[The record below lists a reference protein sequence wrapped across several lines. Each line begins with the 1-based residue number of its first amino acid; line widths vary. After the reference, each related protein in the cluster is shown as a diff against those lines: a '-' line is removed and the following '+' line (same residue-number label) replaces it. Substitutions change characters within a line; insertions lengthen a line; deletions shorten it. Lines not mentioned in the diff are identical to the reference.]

1 MTKFTVLVSIT
12 DVKKFSELIF
22 DILNDKKSA
31 QEIEMLLNEEYPEE
45 GLQTLKS
52 ISQRDYPLSLEGL
65 Q

>member
-22 DILNDKKSA
+22 DILKDKKSA

-45 GLQTLKS
+45 GIQTLRF
-52 ISQRDYPLSLEGL
+52 IAQGDYPLSLEGL

>member
-12 DVKKFSELIF
+12 DVKKISELIF

>member
-22 DILNDKKSA
+22 DILKDKKSA
-31 QEIEMLLNEEYPEE
+31 QEIEVLLNEEYSEE
-45 GLQTLKS
+45 GLQTLRS
-52 ISQRDYPLSLEGL
+52 IAQGGYPLSLDGL